1 MFVDTK
7 AIDVIK
13 KRVRKVADQETN
25 ESRYIWK
32 EVTLGLK

>member
-7 AIDVIK
+7 AIEVIK
-13 KRVRKVADQETN
+13 KRVRKVAEQDPN

-32 EVTLGLK
+32 KVTLGLK

>member
-7 AIDVIK
+7 ATEVIK
-13 KRVRKVADQETN
+13 KRVRKVAEQDSN
-25 ESRYIWK
+25 ESRFIWK

>member
-1 MFVDTK
+1 MFVNTK

-13 KRVRKVADQETN
+13 KKVRKVSEQDTN

>member
-1 MFVDTK
+1 MFVNTK

-13 KRVRKVADQETN
+13 KKVRKVAEQDTN

>member
-13 KRVRKVADQETN
+13 KRVRKVAEQDTN